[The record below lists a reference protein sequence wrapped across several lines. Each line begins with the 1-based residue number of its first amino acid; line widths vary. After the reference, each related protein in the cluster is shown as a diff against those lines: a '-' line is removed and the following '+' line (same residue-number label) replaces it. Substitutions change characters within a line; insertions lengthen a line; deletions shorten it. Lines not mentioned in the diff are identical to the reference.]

1 MKQETIDIVR
11 HIFQARIDNARLD
24 GRHEEEFTYQSAL
37 DIFNYAVKDNI
48 ACLGQFD
55 YLPTRL
61 EMDIRARGEEYYND
75 FEDFEDLRG
84 EDYYANLGD
93 E

>member
-24 GRHEEEFTYQSAL
+24 GRHEEGFVYQSAL
-37 DIFNYAVKDNI
+37 DIFNYAVEDNV